1 MPFTRSPQSRSNT
14 AHSPW
19 TLEAPQVGLLKL
31 AKELGIAVIAYSPIG
46 RGMLTGVIRSPAE

>member
-14 AHSPW
+14 APFS
-19 TLEAPQVGLLKL
+19 LDIESPQVGLLKL